1 MPEAITKEH
10 LLCPLATGAFL
21 FRPMALVVVL
31 FGGAFFILAPLRGAL
46 VCAID
51 FKPVA
56 LLILLL
62 GGGIVAKGTI
72 VIVFASSLMKVLSGT
87 RSIEDNTP
95 SRLYVEQEAV

>member
-1 MPEAITKEH
+1 LPKGVTTKH
-10 LLCPLATGAFL
+10 FLNPLSSSVFLL
-21 FRPMALVVVL
+21 RPMALVVVL

-62 GGGIVAKGTI
+62 GGGIVAKGTM

-87 RSIEDNTP
+87 RSIEDGTP
-95 SRLYVEQEAV
+95 SRLFVEQEAM